1 MVTPQVFS
9 VGFGNEA
16 SYFTK
21 GGNELIKRH
30 KSFDLREEIGERRRE
45 RRERKAYIEGLLEGP
60 VRLAKEDP
68 AVGIR
73 ALLTLTEGGRRM
85 YSRYLRS
92 RFGYKV
98 WGTDYTF
105 IRCGTLRAE
114 RIVRPERMPSDIGEA
129 ICFTDALTEW
139 VVWDMA
145 WVSIHKVANVSSGL
159 DEEAFQEMHDVC
171 LLGLVRMFGTSRIRL
186 ALSNS
191 YAGKRIDEVA
201 RGEQSITWL
210 ASWVG
215 AQISL
220 GRNQRLAHSL
230 KEVSNSAFAR
240 LLQELPATTLI
251 ELDNLVREAA
261 QPSELA
267 RRVARHLE
275 KGGNQSGYL
284 QRRGKLVEDESSD
297 APMEEPMLK
306 EFLLKE
312 QVHAL
317 RVSAK
322 LSAREDQVLE
332 LMLKD
337 YLDREIASRLGVD
350 EGSVKTT
357 KFRMR
362 KKLKQAAGL

>member
-1 MVTPQVFS
+1 M
-9 VGFGNEA
+9 GFGREVPC
-16 SYFTK
+16 STK
-21 GGNELIKRH
+21 GGSKLSEGH
-30 KSFDLREEIGERRRE
+30 KPFDFEVAVRKHIQEWRRRQAFINNLLQESE
-45 RRERKAYIEGLLEGP
+45 REATNDPVSGIERLFVRFTSMRDSVEGYLFGRYGFEAARLGAQAIRDYLETSERSPSGPKEWADFWTARIHWMALEVAVIRMCDVVEEAPRLDKDCYRAMRKECEQSLMHLFGCLMAAYF
-60 VRLAKEDP
+60 
-68 AVGIR
+68 
-73 ALLTLTEGGRRM
+73 
-85 YSRYLRS
+85 LRTS
-92 RFGYKV
+92 YEKKR
-98 WGTDYTF
+98 
-105 IRCGTLRAE
+105 
-114 RIVRPERMPSDIGEA
+114 
-129 ICFTDALTEW
+129 
-139 VVWDMA
+139 
-145 WVSIHKVANVSSGL
+145 L
-159 DEEAFQEMHDVC
+159 DELVSEKEI
-171 LLGLVRMFGTSRIRL
+171 LGYF
-186 ALSNS
+186 
-191 YAGKRIDEVA
+191 AG
-201 RGEQSITWL
+201 
-210 ASWVG
+210 WVG

>member
-230 KEVSNSAFAR
+230 KEVCDSAFAG

-251 ELDNLVREAA
+251 ELDNLVREAEH
-261 QPSELA
+261 PSKL
-267 RRVARHLE
+267 VTLVTRHLE
-275 KGGNQSGYL
+275 KAGSEAINQKP
-284 QRRGKLVEDESSD
+284 GKIVHTDHGLDE
-297 APMEEPMLK
+297 AINKTPLEEFVAK
-306 EFLLKE
+306 EKLE
-312 QVHAL
+312 AL
-317 RVSAK
+317 RASTK

-332 LMLKD
+332 LMLKH
-337 YLDREIASRLGVD
+337 YLDREIACELGID

-362 KKLKQAAGL
+362 QKLKQAAGL